1 MAHEHDGSFD
11 AINIENIE
19 ARDDMRIGSL
29 YGYCNSDA
37 FIGVASSC
45 ETGQTLILNIYSEH
59 FL

>member
-1 MAHEHDGSFD
+1 MSDCGDSVLMAHEHDGSFD

-19 ARDDMRIGSL
+19 ARDDMRIVSL

-45 ETGQTLILNIYSEH
+45 ETG
-59 FL
+59 